1 MNELELA
8 DHLLMLRLAGG
19 LTRLEQGLTEKHH
32 YFWDLGLEEIHLP
45 VGWQSG
51 AAARARFHAVAQN

>member
-19 LTRLEQGLTEKHH
+19 LARLEQGLTEKHH

-45 VGWQSG
+45 V
-51 AAARARFHAVAQN
+51 